1 MSNKLTKL
9 ETKVNNQSRNPQVIW
24 QRNQNQFR
32 RPFNRQVLYKEI
44 INKDPPIHPP
54 VRENDVNH
62 VICVPPHG
70 EHIEPLD
77 VLNWMHYAIEVINL
91 TQNKYQRFLHEDVY

>member
-1 MSNKLTKL
+1 M
-9 ETKVNNQSRNPQVIW
+9 
-24 QRNQNQFR
+24 
-32 RPFNRQVLYKEI
+32 
-44 INKDPPIHPP
+44 
-54 VRENDVNH
+54 NH